1 VPHGHSRIWYWFK
14 EGELSPWYPRVHVR
28 RQGPEQPWRDLAAS
42 CVDDVS
48 KHLKQ
53 SQV

>member
-1 VPHGHSRIWYWFK
+1 
-14 EGELSPWYPRVHVR
+14 VHVR
-28 RQGPEQPWRDLAAS
+28 RQANGQPWRDLAAS

-53 SQV
+53 S